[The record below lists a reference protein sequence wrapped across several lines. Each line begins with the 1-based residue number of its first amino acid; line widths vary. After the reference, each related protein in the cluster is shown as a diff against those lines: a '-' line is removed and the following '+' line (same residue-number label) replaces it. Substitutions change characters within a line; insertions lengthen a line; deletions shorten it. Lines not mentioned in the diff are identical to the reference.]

1 MLFTEFKKATK
12 DNKLQENQLKELEQK
27 LNDETSKGMTL
38 LKRLEASNETRNK
51 KVPRVFRT
59 YSWLDEVFME
69 GFGLIGPYDDLL
81 SETDSEDEEHTECQ
95 FCLIEFKPTEKYI
108 PCKLKYPS
116 GVVCPLCVEF
126 WMASKVSF

>member
-12 DNKLQENQLKELEQK
+12 DKKLQENQLKELEQK
-27 LNDETSKGMTL
+27 LNDEISKGKTL
-38 LKRLEASNETRNK
+38 LKRLEASNGTRNR
-51 KVPRVFRT
+51 KVPRD
-59 YSWLDEVFME
+59 YNGLDEIFME

-81 SETDSEDEEHTECQ
+81 SETDSENEELTECQ
-95 FCLIEFKPTEKYI
+95 FCLIEFKQTEKYV

-116 GVVCPLCVEF
+116 GVVCPLCTEF